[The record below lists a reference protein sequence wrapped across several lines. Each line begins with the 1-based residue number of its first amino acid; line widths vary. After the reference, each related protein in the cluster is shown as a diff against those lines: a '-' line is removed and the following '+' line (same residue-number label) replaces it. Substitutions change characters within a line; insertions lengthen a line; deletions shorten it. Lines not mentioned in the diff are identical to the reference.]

1 MEKIYI
7 SQAEA
12 GIYLTPNG
20 STVKVYADKSKAF
33 GFNLNSGSFIY
44 NPDFLIMVKEKNFT
58 HGKKL

>member
-20 STVKVYADKSKAF
+20 STVKVYADKLKAL
-33 GFNLNSGSFIY
+33 GFNLNTGKYIY
-44 NPDFLIMVKEKNFT
+44 NPEFLIMVKEKSFT